1 MADELTPQE
10 QEAALLAAFLD
21 LRTGTEAELRALVTQ
36 LVAGELTPAAFGE
49 QFLTILQGAHA
60 QAGYL
65 GRQLAGVLDPFGED
79 DTAFGVAQA
88 AAEAAFL
95 NGFVADLEA
104 GRYRNAAGEL
114 SEKAIAARAAM
125 YAYSLLGSVNE
136 AWVMTMPPETTLIY
150 WHLGDSEH
158 CPDCPDLE
166 TGSPYTPE
174 SLPTVPGA
182 GDTECGGRCR
192 CWLST
197 GSGYTGL
204 NLSEAEE

>member
-1 MADELTPQE
+1 MADEQTRQE
-10 QEAALLAAFLD
+10 QEAALLALFLL
-21 LRTGTEAELRALVTQ
+21 LRSETEAKLRALVTS
-36 LVAGELTPAAFGE
+36 LVAGTLTPAEFGTA
-49 QFLTILQGAHA
+49 FLTILEDAHA

-65 GRQLAGVLDPFGED
+65 GRQLAGVDDPFGDD
-79 DTAFGVAQA
+79 DTAFGQVQA
-88 AAEAAFL
+88 AAEDAFL
-95 NGFVADLEA
+95 QSFVADLEA
-104 GRYRNAAGEL
+104 GRYRNGDGEL

-125 YAYSLLGSVNE
+125 YAYALLGSANE
-136 AWVMTMPPETTLIY
+136 AWVMSLPPTTTLIY

-174 SLPTVPGA
+174 TLPTYPGA

-192 CWLST
+192 CWLSS
-197 GSGYTGL
+197 GSGYTGF